1 MNSFQPRQPAGSPS
15 GGQFSGKYRAE
26 SDIELDVGVPD
37 EDRWNKPGYEL
48 DRDDILEWGQDGL
61 QDDSLFDNYFSNPKI
76 PIEERWD
83 TLESFAKSADLAALE
98 ERTWSGGEET
108 GADLLE
114 WALLRAKKDARL
126 RGHMQ
131 SFLHEREDIHD
142 QIVQQREDAAF
153 EYPGETLT
161 FIISEVAGLPDE

>member
-1 MNSFQPRQPAGSPS
+1 M
-15 GGQFSGKYRAE
+15 
-26 SDIELDVGVPD
+26 PD

-83 TLESFAKSADLAALE
+83 TLESFAKSADLATLE

-131 SFLHEREDIHD
+131 SFLHEREDIPDYRFSTVGKQYTFGATKYEWLKKNAPTYNWHTPKWA
-142 QIVQQREDAAF
+142 QKGGSNPEPWHF
-153 EYPGETLT
+153 EYKL
-161 FIISEVAGLPDE
+161 